1 MADAARAARMA
12 DRIKVIVARALER
25 RVKDPR
31 LGFVTV
37 TDARVTND
45 LQHATVYY
53 TVYGT
58 EEEKDGTRAALESA
72 KGILRSEVGKNITA
86 RLTPT
91 LTFVPDEVPEN
102 ASHIEGILRTA
113 REKDAE
119 VAASAIGAQYA
130 GEADPYKKD
139 EDDEAPAHEVLDGYD
154 PVEEDPDAE
163 EAGHAVADPDSGTPS
178 GTDQDES
185 AGRTGEDAQ

>member
-1 MADAARAARMA
+1 MADAARAARLA
-12 DRIKVIVARALER
+12 DRIKVIVAQALER

-53 TVYGT
+53 TVYGSEQEQAST
-58 EEEKDGTRAALESA
+58 KAALESA

-91 LTFVPDEVPEN
+91 LTFVPDEVPVN
-102 ASHIEGILRTA
+102 AYHLEDLLRKT
-113 REKDAE
+113 RERDAQL
-119 VAASAIGAQYA
+119 AAAATGAQYA
-130 GEADPYKKD
+130 GRPTPIRNPPTITSSAKTP
-139 EDDEAPAHEVLDGYD
+139 
-154 PVEEDPDAE
+154 PVR
-163 EAGHAVADPDSGTPS
+163 TPNKWLKRK
-178 GTDQDES
+178 GTDP
-185 AGRTGEDAQ
+185 AGW

>member
-1 MADAARAARMA
+1 MADAQRASRMA
-12 DRIKVIVARALER
+12 DRIKVIVAKALER

-58 EEEKDGTRAALESA
+58 SEEKADTARALESA
-72 KGILRSEVGKNITA
+72 KGILRAEVGRNITA

-91 LTFVPDEVPEN
+91 LEFVADEIPEA
-102 ASHIEGILRTA
+102 ASHLEDVLRRA
-113 REKDAE
+113 REKDAS
-119 VAASAIGAQYA
+119 VAAAAAGASYA
-130 GEADPYKKD
+130 SDANPYRTAPDEDAQADD
-139 EDDEAPAHEVLDGYD
+139 ADDEASRETR
-154 PVEEDPDAE
+154 E
-163 EAGHAVADPDSGTPS
+163 
-178 GTDQDES
+178 
-185 AGRTGEDAQ
+185 R

>member
-1 MADAARAARMA
+1 MADAARAARLA
-12 DRIKVIVARALER
+12 DRIKVIVAQALER

-53 TVYGT
+53 TVYGSEQEQAST
-58 EEEKDGTRAALESA
+58 KAALESA

-91 LTFVPDEVPEN
+91 LTFVPDEVPVN
-102 ASHIEGILRTA
+102 AHHLEDLLRKT
-113 REKDAE
+113 RERDAQL
-119 VAASAIGAQYA
+119 AAATGAQYA
-130 GEADPYKKD
+130 GEADPYKKSAD
-139 EDDEAPAHEVLDGYD
+139 DNESGED
-154 PVEEDPDAE
+154 
-163 EAGHAVADPDSGTPS
+163 T
-178 GTDQDES
+178 
-185 AGRTGEDAQ
+185 TGEDTE

>member
-1 MADAARAARMA
+1 MADAQRASRMA
-12 DRIKVIVARALER
+12 DRVKVIVAKALER

-53 TVYGT
+53 TVYGSA
-58 EEEKDGTRAALESA
+58 EEKADSARALESA

-91 LTFVPDEVPEN
+91 LEFVADEIPEA
-102 ASHIEGILRTA
+102 ASNLEDVLRRA
-113 REKDAE
+113 KEKDAA
-119 VAASAIGAQYA
+119 VAASAAGATYA
-130 GEADPYKKD
+130 NGENSYRTDEADD
-139 EDDEAPAHEVLDGYD
+139 AQSAAAEADHED
-154 PVEEDPDAE
+154 
-163 EAGHAVADPDSGTPS
+163 PS
-178 GTDQDES
+178 GTRE
-185 AGRTGEDAQ
+185 R